1 MALTLTFALKI
12 AFLDFVAA
20 GGIVSVSQTHLDI
33 LILVY
38 SCFIA
43 TWATDNLQVYCTKVV
58 KKTRGNDVIMHPQHI
73 FFPIVF

>member
-33 LILVY
+33 
-38 SCFIA
+38 SM
-43 TWATDNLQVYCTKVV
+43 V
-58 KKTRGNDVIMHPQHI
+58 KKNQTEFRSELSVDTINPLLTTKQKQNVTCVEHASS
-73 FFPIVF
+73 VTEKVL